1 MFVLTPDEQ
10 NRLRTIANKE
20 IGLKNSILTENAGR
34 TAFSVLIDEFELPI
48 DRAVVV
54 IGKGYNG
61 AEGLVVARYLLEKTR
76 DLSVFIVGKRGHL
89 NKEAKT
95 NLKLFEKVGGEVI
108 EITTPDINIRNKFLR
123 ANLIVDAIW
132 GTGFK
137 GIPEGI
143 YRNIIGWINESR
155 AYTLSIDIP
164 SGVNPATG
172 EVSIDAVYAD
182 LTVTMIFPK
191 IGNIFYPGKLHT
203 GKLVIADTGIPE
215 KIVSR
220 EVKRATFEEEDAAKY
235 IITGNPNGRVLFIGD
250 LEESILTANAA
261 IRIGAGTSYIA
272 LPQKFLNSISPVSP
286 NVVELPVVAKGST
299 LTEESADYICNYG
312 LDFKTLVINPG
323 AHGKIL
329 KSQGFLRLIKKFR
342 GTILLD
348 SPGESLLGIHLNC
361 LRNRENPSIL
371 MLTMGEFK
379 KLLMRLEDGT
389 EFEIINAGVKFSTYN
404 NIVLVIKSTPAVI
417 FSPDGFTWINSTGT
431 PGLASGDTGKV
442 LTGMIAGL
450 LTQGYSPPNAS
461 TLAVFLH
468 GLAADIGVID
478 LTKHTLIAGDLIEYI
493 PEAIRYLKDYEDLD
507 KN

>member
-10 NRLRTIANKE
+10 KRLRKIANRE
-20 IGLKNSILTENAGR
+20 IGLKNPILTENAGR
-34 TAFSVLIDEFELPI
+34 TAFSVLIEEIDLPV

-61 AEGLVVARYLLEKTR
+61 AEGLVVARYLLEKSR
-76 DLSVFIVGKRGHL
+76 ELSVFIVGKRRHL
-89 NKEAKT
+89 NREAKA
-95 NLKLFEKVGGEVI
+95 NLKLFEKFGGKVR
-108 EITTPDINIRNKFLR
+108 EIITPDINIRNKFLR

-137 GIPEGI
+137 GKPEGI
-143 YRNIIGWINESR
+143 YRNIISWINESR
-155 AYTLSIDIP
+155 AYTLSLDIP

-172 EVSIDAVYAD
+172 EVSTDAVYAD
-182 LTVTMIFPK
+182 LTVTMVFPK
-191 IGNIFYPGKLHT
+191 VGNIFYPGKLHT

-235 IITGNPNGRVLFIGD
+235 IITGNPNGRVLFIGE
-250 LEESILTANAA
+250 LEDSLLSANAA

-272 LPQKFLNSISPVSP
+272 LPKKYLNSVSPVSP
-286 NVVELPVVAKGST
+286 NVVELPVIDRGGI
-299 LTEESADYICNYG
+299 LNDESADFICNYG
-312 LDFKTLVINPG
+312 LDFNALVINSE

-329 KSQGFLRLIKKFR
+329 NSQGFLRLIKRFR
-342 GTILLD
+342 GSILID
-348 SPGESLLGIHLNC
+348 SPGEGLLGIHLNC

-371 MLTMGEFK
+371 MITAQEFK
-379 KLLMRLEDGT
+379 KLLNRIKDEDDVDLIKSGV
-389 EFEIINAGVKFSTYN
+389 EFATYN
-404 NIVLVIKSTPAVI
+404 NTVLVIKGTPAVV
-417 FSPDGFTWINSTGT
+417 FTPDGFTWINSTGT
-431 PGLASGDTGKV
+431 PGLASGDTGRV

-461 TLAVFLH
+461 ILAVFLH

-493 PEAIRYLKDYEDLD
+493 PEAIRYLKDYEDMD
-507 KN
+507 QS

>member
-10 NRLRTIANKE
+10 KKLRKIANRE
-20 IGLKNSILTENAGR
+20 IGLKNAILTENAGR
-34 TAFSVLIDEFELPI
+34 TAFSVLIEEIELPVE
-48 DRAVVV
+48 RGVVV

-61 AEGLVVARYLLEKTR
+61 AEGLVVARYLLEKTH
-76 DLSVFIVGKRGHL
+76 DLTVFIAGRRRQL
-89 NKEAKT
+89 NREAKF
-95 NLKLFEKVGGEVI
+95 NLKLFEKLGGKVV
-108 EITTPDINIRNKFLR
+108 EIITPDLNIRNKFLS

-137 GIPEGI
+137 GNPEGI
-143 YRNIIGWINESR
+143 FRNIIAWINESR

-164 SGVNPATG
+164 SGVNPSTG
-172 EVSIDAVYAD
+172 EVTSDAVYAD

-191 IGNIFYPGKLHT
+191 VGNIFYPGKLHT

-272 LPQKFLNSISPVSP
+272 LPKKLLNTVSPVMP
-286 NVVELPVVAKGST
+286 NVVELPVIDTGGIF
-299 LTEESADYICNYG
+299 TEESADHICNYG
-312 LDFKTLVINPG
+312 LDFNALVINPG
-323 AHGKIL
+323 AHGKLL
-329 KSQGFLRLIKKFR
+329 KSQGLLRLIKRFR
-342 GTILLD
+342 GSILLD
-348 SPGESLLGIHLNC
+348 SPGEALLGIHLNC

-371 MLTMGEFK
+371 MVTAQEFK
-379 KLLMRLEDGT
+379 KLLTRMKNDGDT
-389 EFEIINAGVKFSTYN
+389 DLIKTGVEFATYN
-404 NIVLVIKSTPAVI
+404 NIVLVIKGTPAVV
-417 FSPDGFTWINSTGT
+417 FTPDGFTWINSTGT
-431 PGLASGDTGKV
+431 PGLASGDTGRV

-450 LTQGYSPPNAS
+450 LTQGYSPTKAS

-478 LTKHTLIAGDLIEYI
+478 LTKPTLIAGDLIDYI
-493 PEAIRYLKDYEDLD
+493 PEAIRYLKDYEDMD
-507 KN
+507 QN